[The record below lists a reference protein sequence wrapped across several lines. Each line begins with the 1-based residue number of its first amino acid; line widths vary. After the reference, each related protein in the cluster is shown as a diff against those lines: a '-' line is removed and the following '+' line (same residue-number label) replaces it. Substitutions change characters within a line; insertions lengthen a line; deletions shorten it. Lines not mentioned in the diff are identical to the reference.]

1 MNHCTGKKDDG
12 TMLKVMALG
21 LTVLLAAVGA
31 YVQMAGIL
39 SPDNW
44 WAHWCV
50 PAVCAMWVV
59 LLGYSNHEL
68 MQRVKSLDQHL
79 SRTRRELDIF
89 RRAAGMPPWYPE
101 DADEG
106 TYRPSTGGL
115 RAVR

>member
-1 MNHCTGKKDDG
+1 
-12 TMLKVMALG
+12 MLTVMALG
-21 LTVLLAAVGA
+21 LTVLLAGVGA
-31 YVQMAGIL
+31 YVQLAGVM

-44 WAHWCV
+44 WAHWCL

-59 LLGYSNHEL
+59 MLGYSNHEL

-89 RRAAGMPPWYPE
+89 RRAAGMQPWYPE

-106 TYRPSTGGL
+106 NYQRPSAKL